1 MKYLQILLPGIFIWA
16 CVTASFFILS
26 FVPVINYSFKSK
38 AVIVMI
44 MMVLYSNETALFY
57 YKKGNKIHGLLLGI
71 IMSATVLILDALI
84 TVPFVE
90 ILNGE
95 TDQSFFSS
103 TVVWILAII
112 NLITVYCFWRI
123 KIKKKM

>member
-1 MKYLQILLPGIFIWA
+1 MKLHY
-16 CVTASFFILS
+16 
-26 FVPVINYSFKSK
+26 
-38 AVIVMI
+38 
-44 MMVLYSNETALFY
+44 Y

-71 IMSATVLILDALI
+71 IMSVTVLILDALI

-95 TDQSFFSS
+95 TYQSFFSS